1 MRTYGGRDLNYT
13 SRTSSVEGMTMAVA
27 FWCIVKDA
35 LPDALSVAATFSTV
49 VNLIRLDSIDCQ

>member
-49 VNLIRLDSIDCQ
+49 VNLIRLH